1 MKVGLRTPSIK
12 KSIKAQTT
20 GKVKRKVK
28 SAVNPLYGKKGMGL
42 INDPEKAIYNKV
54 YNKTTIS
61 IGEVAK
67 KIEKSNDKVRKE
79 LVESIEEKS
88 ASTKIKNPNFCAY
101 CGNKLSETANFCA
114 GCGTKISKR

>member
-42 INDPEKAIYNKV
+42 INDPKKAIYNKV
-54 YNKTTIS
+54 YNKTTVGVRDIVKD
-61 IGEVAK
+61 VASSDNK
-67 KIEKSNDKVRKE
+67 PVIKVSENYR
-79 LVESIEEKS
+79 
-88 ASTKIKNPNFCAY
+88 TNPNYCAN
-101 CGNKLSETANFCA
+101 CGSKLSETAKFCS
-114 GCGTKISKR
+114 GCGEKINKK